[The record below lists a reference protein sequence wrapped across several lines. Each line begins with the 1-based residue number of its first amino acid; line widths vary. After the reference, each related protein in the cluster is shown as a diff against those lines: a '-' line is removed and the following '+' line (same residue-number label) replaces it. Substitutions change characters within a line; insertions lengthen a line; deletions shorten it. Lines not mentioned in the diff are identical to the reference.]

1 MLMDSIRYLSGA
13 DHNYD
18 IAGGTL
24 QQPDDGSHVLRFKAT
39 RAFQL
44 PQNMDGSLFCA
55 EIGPNGANMV
65 WDIQKNDVSIGTL
78 TFNDN
83 SGEFKSGYDNLTG
96 ALASAAVQFAISD
109 RLEVVVTTV
118 SSADEM
124 YLSFKT
130 LAA

>member
-1 MLMDSIRYLSGA
+1 MDTIRFLPGA

-24 QQPDDGSHVLRFKAT
+24 QQPEDGAHVLRFKAT

-44 PQNMDGSLFCA
+44 PQNMTGSVFCA
-55 EIGPNGANMV
+55 EIGPTGANMV
-65 WDIQKNDVSIGTL
+65 WDIQRNDVSIGTL
-78 TFNDN
+78 TFNNN
-83 SGEFKSGYDNLTG
+83 SGAFKSGYDNLTG
-96 ALASAAVQFAISD
+96 DLASSAITFAISD

-118 SSADEM
+118 SGADDM

-130 LAA
+130 VAA